1 MKKLVISGTQ
11 AYILLLRNGNS
22 SGVITWSTCL
32 FFYIP
37 NLPHVVIDEIDLYL
51 IAIAHDSNCLFSQ
64 YKAEEMS
71 MPLSARW
78 NHG

>member
-1 MKKLVISGTQ
+1 MAHSQIFCLLEMEFFWVQYLVH
-11 AYILLLRNGNS
+11 LP
-22 SGVITWSTCL
+22 
-32 FFYIP
+32 FFFIP
-37 NLPHVVIDEIDLYL
+37 NLPDVVTDEIDLYL
-51 IAIAHDSNCLFSQ
+51 FAHDSNCLFSQ